1 MKIKYLSFL
10 FLSLF
15 LYSGLLEAQDNVSG
29 SPLIIEAESG
39 ANGGGYKVS
48 SDGDIT
54 YVTAKENYTGPTN
67 PGDSVRIITYSITF
81 PEAGSY
87 QLYAR
92 LNVGPGSFN
101 DDSFFAANGFG
112 KKGSTTDADWIFVNG
127 LGGAG
132 YTKSTD
138 FVKEMGAEGS
148 SVWKW
153 VNISQN
159 FFPGD
164 LATQAFIVEESN
176 LTQTFQIGSRED
188 GLLFDKFAFGKSEL
202 YYTVETL
209 EKGLPGLTEMP
220 EPVVTEKYPGPPLAE
235 GHEKFLGNL
244 KAFNDTEFLNLWNQ
258 LTPENE
264 SKWSSV
270 GNSTDSTKW
279 NWGGLDNL
287 YKYSKANNLIF
298 KFHTL
303 VWGSQQP
310 TWISTLAD
318 STKLKYI
325 ETWMRQAGKRYP
337 EAELVDV
344 VNEPLPGHN
353 PPDGTNG
360 RANYKNVLGGNG
372 TTGWDW
378 VIKSFEMARKYF
390 PNSKLVLNEYGIIND
405 NNATNSYLK
414 IINLLKDRGLI
425 DGIGVQGH
433 RFELEGAA
441 SATLKSNL
449 DKLAATGIPVYIS
462 ELDLGN
468 LNNAGTP
475 NDDQQLKYYERIF
488 PVLWE
493 HPGVKGITLWGYIQ
507 GRMWQETCHLVN
519 ADGSWRPALTWLA
532 DYLKENPNGVTTFRT
547 DESLNEK
554 GIINYPNPVKDYT
567 NFSFSIEEES
577 TVSIKIYD
585 ILGQEVS
592 TVINEKLEKGNHE
605 IMWNATNQKGAKLS
619 KGTYLYR
626 LNTEGK
632 ITTGKLIIL

>member
-10 FLSLF
+10 FISLF
-15 LYSGLLEAQDNVSG
+15 LFTGLLNAQENASG
-29 SPLIIEAESG
+29 SPVIFEAESG
-39 ANGGGYKVS
+39 TDGGGYSVHS
-48 SDGDIT
+48 IGGIT
-54 YVTAKENYTGPTN
+54 YVTAKENYTGQAN

-81 PEAGSY
+81 LEPGSY
-87 QLYAR
+87 QLYAC
-92 LNVGPGSFN
+92 LNVGSGSFN
-101 DDSFFAANGFG
+101 DDSFFAAKGFG
-112 KKGSTTDADWIFVNG
+112 IKGITTDADWVMVNG

-132 YTKSTD
+132 YTKPAD
-138 FVKEMGAEGS
+138 FVKDLGAEGS

-159 FFPGD
+159 FFAGD
-164 LATQAFIVEESN
+164 LATGAFIVEEGN
-176 LTQTFQIGSRED
+176 LTQTFQIASRED
-188 GLLFDKFAFGKSEL
+188 GLSFDKFAFGKTEL
-202 YYTVETL
+202 FYTVESL

-220 EPVVTEKYPGPPLAE
+220 EPVVTEKYPGPPFAE
-235 GHEKFLGNL
+235 GQEKFLGNL
-244 KAFNDTEFLNLWNQ
+244 KSYGDTEFLKLWNQ

-264 SKWSSV
+264 SKWVSV
-270 GNSTDSTKW
+270 GTSLDSTKW
-279 NWGGLDNL
+279 SWGGLDNL
-287 YKYSKANNLIF
+287 YKYSKDNNLIF

-337 EAELVDV
+337 EADLVDV

-360 RANYKNVLGGNG
+360 RANYKSALGGNG

-378 VIKSFEMARKYF
+378 VIKSFELARKYF

-405 NNATNSYLK
+405 NNATNNYLK

-433 RFELEGAA
+433 RFELESAA
-441 SATLKSNL
+441 SATLKGNL

-475 NDDQQLKYYERIF
+475 NDNQQLQYYQRIF
-488 PVLWE
+488 PILWE

-519 ADGSWRPALTWLA
+519 SDGSWRSAMTWLA
-532 DYLKENPNGVTTFRT
+532 DYMNGNLSGVEDSKTW
-547 DESLNEK
+547 ESLSET
-554 GIINYPNPVKDYT
+554 GIVNYPNPVGSYT
-567 NFSFSIEEES
+567 NFSFNLDKASV
-577 TVSIKIYD
+577 VSIKIYD
-585 ILGQEVS
+585 LLGQEVS
-592 TVINEKLEKGNHE
+592 TVVNEKIEKGKHE
-605 IMWNATNQKGAKLS
+605 IFWNKNPEIS
-619 KGTYLYR
+619 KGTYIYR
-626 LNTEGK
+626 FQSENK
-632 ITTGKLIIL
+632 IMTGKLIIL

>member
-1 MKIKYLSFL
+1 MKLKYYSFL
-10 FLSLF
+10 FLSF
-15 LYSGLLEAQDNVSG
+15 FIYAGVLEAQDHVSG
-29 SPLIIEAESG
+29 SPVVIEAESG
-39 ANGGGYKVS
+39 TNGGGFSVS
-48 SDGDIT
+48 SDGSIT
-54 YVTAKENYTGPTN
+54 YVTAKENYTGQTN
-67 PGDSVRIITYSITF
+67 PGDSVRTITF
-81 PEAGSY
+81 SVTFSEAGSY

-92 LNVGPGSFN
+92 INVGPGSFN

-112 KKGSTTDADWIFVNG
+112 KKGVTTDADWIFVNG

-132 YTKSTD
+132 YTNSTD
-138 FVKEMGAEGS
+138 FVKDLGAAGS
-148 SVWKW
+148 GVWKW

-159 FFPGD
+159 FFAGD
-164 LATQAFIVEESN
+164 LATKAFVVEESN
-176 LTQTFQIGSRED
+176 LTLTFQIGSRED

-202 YYTVETL
+202 NYTVETL
-209 EKGLPGLTEMP
+209 DKVLPGLTELP
-220 EPVVTEKYPGPPLAE
+220 EPIVTERYPGPPLAE

-244 KAFNDTEFLNLWNQ
+244 KAFNDTEFLKLWNQ

-287 YKYSKANNLIF
+287 YKFSKDNNLIF

-337 EAELVDV
+337 NADLVDV

-360 RANYKNVLGGNG
+360 RANYKNALGGNG

-378 VIKSFEMARKYF
+378 VIKSFELARKYF

-405 NNATNSYLK
+405 NNATNNYLK

-441 SATLKSNL
+441 YATLRSNL

-468 LNNAGTP
+468 QNNAGTP
-475 NDDQQLKYYERIF
+475 NDDQQRKYYEKIF
-488 PVLWE
+488 PILWE

-519 ADGSWRPALTWLA
+519 ADGSWRPALTWLE
-532 DYLKENPNGVTTFRT
+532 DYLKNNPSGTSTYSLS
-547 DESLNEK
+547 ES

-567 NFSFSIEEES
+567 NFRFNLEKESI
-577 TVSIKIYD
+577 VSIKVYD

-592 TVINEKLEKGNHE
+592 TVINDKLEKGNHE
-605 IMWNATNQKGAKLS
+605 IMWKATNQKGVKLS

-626 LNTEGK
+626 LSTEGK
-632 ITTGKLIIL
+632 IITGKLIVL